1 MASSV
6 LKKENVIESEMVEME
21 SRENYAKVKFVG
33 SGKVWDWV
41 KKFVGLGY
49 M

>member
-21 SRENYAKVKFVG
+21 SRENYAKVKFVAQE
-33 SGKVWDWV
+33 KCEIELENFWA
-41 KKFVGLGY
+41 
-49 M
+49 